1 MYIPGTLIGS
11 DMGFHIVLSFHETD
25 AHYARVLMR
34 KLEAFMPN
42 FKISFPSTDNATRLR
57 LIDNTDLFIPL
68 LSNSY
73 IQSSE
78 LMDEFQTALHRHRY
92 QSSIVLFPIIVGKLP
107 KYPAYP
113 QICICLFSILDSFW
127 ESQDTC
133 LECSASVVCSL
144 LLRKYSKHSA
154 SFKTFLSMLEL
165 KEWMTQEEYVKE
177 KLNYDVAPLIFRANA
192 GSAHTVSLIPNPLGI
207 SSVQDST
214 VGRKQPTESI
224 DATYDLQE
232 KFENFVIESKTLQG
246 QNKQSF
252 ESDSNIFS
260 EMASYPI
267 SNSSSFPNPE
277 SGYVSLAES
286 SLEGLFV
293 AGETNQQ
300 ALNDGKKLK
309 GDQEKKLMKETV
321 FDFA

>member
-11 DMGFHIVLSFHETD
+11 DQHFQIVLSFHETD
-25 AHYARVLMR
+25 ARYARVLR
-34 KLEAFMPN
+34 LKLETFMPN
-42 FKISFPSTDNATRLR
+42 VNVSFPSTDNSTRLR
-57 LIDNTDLFIPL
+57 SIDDTDLFIPL

-127 ESQDTC
+127 ESEDSC
-133 LECSASVVCSL
+133 LEFSASVVCSL
-144 LLRKYSKHSA
+144 LCRKYSKYSA

-165 KEWMTQEEYVKE
+165 KEWMIQEKHVKE
-177 KLNYDVAPLIFRANA
+177 KINYDVAPLIFRANA
-192 GSAHTVSLIPNPLGI
+192 GSAHTVSLIPTPLGI
-207 SSVQDST
+207 SSEEDFT

-224 DATYDLQE
+224 DTTYDLQE
-232 KFENFVIESKTLQG
+232 KFENFVIESKSLPG
-246 QNKQSF
+246 QNKHSF
-252 ESDSNIFS
+252 ESDSNISS

-267 SNSSSFPNPE
+267 SENPSFPNPE
-277 SGYVSLAES
+277 SGYASLAEN
-286 SLEGLFV
+286 SLEGPFV
-293 AGETNQQ
+293 AVETNH
-300 ALNDGKKLK
+300 
-309 GDQEKKLMKETV
+309 
-321 FDFA
+321 